1 MPSSSPR
8 RPPLFAYVAVV
19 AIAVAAYLFADRAP
33 APAPAPE
40 DPPAAAR
47 PQVEQRTPAPPPVP
61 VPSTTSTPVAPGS
74 LAPPV
79 AAPPGAPVMPPT
91 ATEPRTKDLE
101 IPPEEPQT
109 PEWRLQKTTLIS
121 RSLVK
126 RIQRLEE
133 AVREAEAKGDRET
146 AQMERVLLERSRK
159 RMAELEQ
166 EIASLREQ
174 VRADGGSL

>member
-1 MPSSSPR
+1 
-8 RPPLFAYVAVV
+8 
-19 AIAVAAYLFADRAP
+19 
-33 APAPAPE
+33 
-40 DPPAAAR
+40 
-47 PQVEQRTPAPPPVP
+47 
-61 VPSTTSTPVAPGS
+61 
-74 LAPPV
+74 
-79 AAPPGAPVMPPT
+79 MPPT

-159 RMAELEQ
+159 RVAELER

-174 VRADGGSL
+174 VRADGGTPP